1 MNKIISQDGGFLNY
15 FRPLITAGLSLI
27 KNVLSPL
34 PKSVLISLELTA
46 AVSGTNATIRK
57 EIFGSCTTTLI
68 ISNKD
73 MEHNTK
79 IVKSLKE
86 LGFLIKSISET
97 IKMKPKN
104 QKADFAKHQL
114 LVYQENVLAGQE
126 AIRVDEG
133 TIKADQNFS
142 CHLIL

>member
-1 MNKIISQDGGFLNY
+1 MNKIIIQDGGFLNY
-15 FRPLITAGLSLI
+15 FRPLITAGLPLI

-57 EIFGSCTTTLI
+57 EIFRSCTTTLI

-104 QKADFAKHQL
+104 QKADFAKH
-114 LVYQENVLAGQE
+114 
-126 AIRVDEG
+126 
-133 TIKADQNFS
+133 
-142 CHLIL
+142 